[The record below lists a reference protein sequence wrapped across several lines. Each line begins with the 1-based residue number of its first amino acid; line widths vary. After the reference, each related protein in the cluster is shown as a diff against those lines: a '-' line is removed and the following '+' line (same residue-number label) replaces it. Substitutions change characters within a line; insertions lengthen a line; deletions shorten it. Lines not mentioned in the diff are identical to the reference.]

1 MIIQQTGGKNIPGR
15 GTQVDKGMEVG
26 TQDALGSPRWLECG
40 GGGHGARDPPSR
52 QAGPGYEGLQ
62 HLIKEAELNSAAGSH
77 GLGHWF
83 SASPLSTFGPGK
95 LSVMQNTIA
104 GGSAVH
110 SRVFSSSSLVSS
122 HKIRVVPAPCNGEK
136 P

>member
-1 MIIQQTGGKNIPGR
+1 
-15 GTQVDKGMEVG
+15 MEVG

-62 HLIKEAELNSAAGSH
+62 HLTKEAELNSAAGSH

-83 SASPLSTFGPGK
+83 SASPLSPFGPGK